1 MNCMNWEEPLTSIAD
16 LLSQGITFSFE
27 FYPPRTVKGS
37 KQLMTT
43 MEHLLPYN
51 PSFISVTYGAGGSSR
66 EQTLEIVKELTH
78 NTRSTI
84 LPHLTCI
91 GHTRYEVESL
101 INQYIDIG
109 VTDILALHGDQPNDS
124 VALPEGDFKFAIE
137 LIDFLRTNYDL
148 ALGVAAH
155 TEGHPAASNSINDL
169 EHQSSKIR
177 AADFAITQFF
187 FDINHYILFCAE
199 MKKRKVLVPIIPGI
213 IPVTNPEEVNRMLAL
228 AGGSF
233 PQELWKEMSNA
244 RNQEETRFIGVK
256 HSVQLIKQLLAAGA
270 PGIHIYPMNR
280 WQATEEL
287 LQLLDFSPS

>member
-1 MNCMNWEEPLTSIAD
+1 LTLIAD
-16 LLSQGITFSFE
+16 LLSQDTTFSFE
-27 FYPPRTVKGS
+27 FYPPRSEKGT

-66 EQTLEIVKELTH
+66 QQTLDIVKELKH

-91 GHTRYEVESL
+91 GHTRNEIKSL

-109 VTDILALHGDQPNDS
+109 ITDILALHGDQPKDS
-124 VALPEGDFKFAIE
+124 VALPEGDFRFATE

-148 ALGVAAH
+148 TLGVAAH
-155 TEGHPAASNSINDL
+155 TEGHPAASTRLNDL
-169 EHQSSKIR
+169 DHQSSKIR

-187 FDINHYILFCAE
+187 FDIDHYISFCNE
-199 MKKRKVLVPIIPGI
+199 MEKRNVSTPIIPGI
-213 IPVTNPEEVNRMLAL
+213 IPVTNPAEVNRMIEL
-228 AGGSF
+228 AGGTF
-233 PQELWKEMSNA
+233 PKKLWEEINSA
-244 RNQEETRFIGVK
+244 RNQEERQFVGVNYA
-256 HSVQLIKQLLAAGA
+256 VQLIKQLLRAGA

-287 LQLLDFSPS
+287 LEHLGFSPH